1 MWPRGGQKEK
11 EETESENRPY
21 TLNTHSEAEG
31 GEGLYKHKCCWLGGC
46 KFDFGKGIQSFK
58 GGKTQSLKTQTF
70 CSLPAA
76 LALKQISSKK

>member
-31 GEGLYKHKCCWLGGC
+31 GGRSL
-46 KFDFGKGIQSFK
+46 Q
-58 GGKTQSLKTQTF
+58 TQVL
-70 CSLPAA
+70 
-76 LALKQISSKK
+76 LAGRLQV

>member
-31 GEGLYKHKCCWLGGC
+31 GKVFTNTSAAGWEAASLTLGRASRVLREE
-46 KFDFGKGIQSFK
+46 KPK
-58 GGKTQSLKTQTF
+58 
-70 CSLPAA
+70 A
-76 LALKQISSKK
+76 